1 MKKSTF
7 VMLEKY
13 MYACMEDASHDRE
26 HVYRVL
32 YTAMDIAET
41 EPGVDKDV
49 LIAACLLH
57 DIGRKEQ
64 FADPSLCHAHV
75 GGDKAYAFLV
85 ANGFSTAFAEHV
97 RACIQTHRFRTDQP
111 PVSIEAEILFDADK
125 IDVSGAIGIARTLI
139 YVGQVGETLYYAED
153 GTVFNGE
160 NDPEHTFFTE
170 YHYKLK
176 KIYSGFFTQRGRE
189 IAAERKKNAEEY
201 YDSLYREIVGAYI
214 PGYTL
219 LKGYLDQQLE

>member
-1 MKKSTF
+1 MTKSTF
-7 VMLEKY
+7 DMLEKY
-13 MYACMEDASHDRE
+13 MHTCMEDASHDRE

-41 EPGVDKDV
+41 EPCADKDV

-64 FADPSLCHAHV
+64 FADSTLCHAQV
-75 GGDKAYAFLV
+75 GGEKAYAFLV

-97 RACIQTHRFRTDQP
+97 RACIQTHRFRAHRP
-111 PVSIEAEILFDADK
+111 PVSIEAKILFDADK
-125 IDVSGAIGIARTLI
+125 IDVTGAIGIARTLI

-153 GTVFNGE
+153 GTVYTGE
-160 NDPEHTFFTE
+160 DDPEHTFFKE

-176 KIYSGFFTQRGRE
+176 KLYSGFFTQRGSE
-189 IAAERKKNAEEY
+189 IAAERKKTAEEFY
-201 YDSLYREIVGAYI
+201 NSLYGEVAGAYD
-214 PGYTL
+214 PGCTL
-219 LKGYLDQQLE
+219 LKGYLG

>member
-1 MKKSTF
+1 MTKGTF
-7 VMLEKY
+7 DMLEKY
-13 MYACMEDASHDRE
+13 MHACMEDASHDRE

-41 EPGVDKDV
+41 EPEVDMDV

-64 FADPSLCHAHV
+64 FADPKLCHAQV
-75 GGDKAYAFLV
+75 GGEKAYAFLM
-85 ANGFSTAFAEHV
+85 ANGFSTTFAEHV
-97 RACIQTHRFRTDQP
+97 RACIQTHRFRTDRP
-111 PVSIEAEILFDADK
+111 PVSIEAKILFDADK
-125 IDVSGAIGIARTLI
+125 IDVTGAIGIARTLI

-153 GTVFNGE
+153 GTVYNGE
-160 NDPEHTFFTE
+160 NDPEHTFFKE

-189 IAAERKKNAEEY
+189 IAAERKKAAEDF
-201 YDSLYREIVGAYI
+201 YDSLYREVSGSYN
-214 PGYTL
+214 PGNVL
-219 LKGYLDQQLE
+219 LKEYLE